1 MLVTTTFFNL
11 PEDEQIKGI
20 EAFSSEI
27 LSRYAIDVQS
37 VASINFEYN
46 ATLKVQTTDGQL
58 FALRVNINSP
68 RTPDN
73 LAAEIAWVNFLAR
86 DGRVNVPHPIAN
98 KQGDFHTS
106 IFHEPSQRTLHCV
119 LYSWLD
125 GEEVGDEPST
135 EQLRALGAAMAT
147 LHKSSENFELPAG
160 AKLPLLSDPMWETED
175 YLLGEKSVLDPQA
188 KALIARGLDAI
199 ASETKRLFAS
209 QKPQIIH
216 ADLHGWNVMW
226 SDGKL
231 SVLDFDDCG
240 IGLPLQDLA
249 TAIYYLDTPEQE
261 AALREGYESVAPLP
275 ELSQS
280 DLDMLLLQRRII
292 LLNYLYE
299 TSNAEHRAMI
309 PEYLV
314 ESIRRIEKY
323 LVNNSR

>member
-1 MLVTTTFFNL
+1 MTTIFFDL
-11 PEDEQIKGI
+11 PEEEQIKGI

-27 LSRYAIDVQS
+27 LNRYAIDVHS
-37 VASINFEYN
+37 AVSINFEYN

-125 GEEVGDEPST
+125 GEEVGDEPSS

-147 LHKSSENFELPAG
+147 LHKSSENFELPRG

-188 KALIARGLDAI
+188 KALIARGLDVI

-226 SDGKL
+226 NDGKL

-249 TAIYYLDTPEQE
+249 TSIYYLDTPEQD
-261 AALREGYESVAPLP
+261 AALKEGYASVAAIPDH
-275 ELSQS
+275 SQG

-309 PEYLV
+309 PEYLT
-314 ESIRRIEKY
+314 ESLRRIEKY
-323 LVNNSR
+323 LATNAR

>member
-1 MLVTTTFFNL
+1 
-11 PEDEQIKGI
+11 
-20 EAFSSEI
+20 
-27 LSRYAIDVQS
+27 
-37 VASINFEYN
+37 
-46 ATLKVQTTDGQL
+46 
-58 FALRVNINSP
+58 
-68 RTPDN
+68 

-86 DGRVNVPHPIAN
+86 DGRVNVPNPIAN

-125 GEEVGDEPST
+125 GEEVGDQPSS

-147 LHKSSENFELPAG
+147 LHKSSENFELPTG

-188 KALIARGLDAI
+188 KALISRAIDAI

-226 SDGKL
+226 SDGIL

-249 TAIYYLDTPEQE
+249 TAIYYLDTPEQD
-261 AALREGYESVAPLP
+261 AALKEGYESVAPLP
-275 ELSQS
+275 EFSQS

-299 TSNAEHRAMI
+299 TSNAEHRTLI
-309 PEYLV
+309 PEYLI

-323 LVNNSR
+323 LADNSR